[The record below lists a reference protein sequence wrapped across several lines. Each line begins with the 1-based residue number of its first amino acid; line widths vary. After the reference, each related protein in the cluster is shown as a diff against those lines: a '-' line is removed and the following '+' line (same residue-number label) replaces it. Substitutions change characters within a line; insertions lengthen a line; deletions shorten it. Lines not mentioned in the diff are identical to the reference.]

1 MRIATGLD
9 VRLSTVAV
17 VSQGPPESTQRNT
30 DSRACDPSGLIR
42 KATASAA
49 PRPLASGKK
58 VPAPLLRM
66 QSDPPRLQ
74 HRGWLRSTLP
84 DRARFPAASDT
95 GSGLVPRKTIAP
107 TAPYLCC
114 RERRLHRSQIRSGN
128 QADGIRRK
136 RPPRARLATEKI
148 FTSFRSVSPQSLRG
162 LSRSPFAICVY
173 RHHAF
178 RRLDP
183 PCITKR

>member
-17 VSQGPPESTQRNT
+17 VSQGPPESTQPNT

-136 RPPRARLATEKI
+136 RPPKGKAGNRENLHLIQGQSHRNRYGGCPALRLRYAYI
-148 FTSFRSVSPQSLRG
+148 AIMRSG
-162 LSRSPFAICVY
+162 A
-173 RHHAF
+173 
-178 RRLDP
+178 
-183 PCITKR
+183 